1 MTEVAKVAVV
11 VFNVSFGTSGVIVA
25 VLEVLSCDVNVVSEL
40 LDEPEVKSSV
50 LLDELETNVVSVLL
64 EELDTSS
71 EGLVVVSPCT
81 ITGHNAKRKTNH
93 RYWNFFVIV
102 ILSQK

>member
-1 MTEVAKVAVV
+1 MACVLTTEVAKVAVV
-11 VFNVSFGTSGVIVA
+11 VFNVSFGTFGVIVA
-25 VLEVLSCDVNVVSEL
+25 VLEVLSCDVNVVSKLL

-50 LLDELETNVVSVLL
+50 LLEK
-64 EELDTSS
+64 LDTSS

-81 ITGHNAKRKTNH
+81 TTGHNAKRKTNNGY
-93 RYWNFFVIV
+93 RNFFVIV